1 MTTEMEKPTAVLEK
15 DALAEPVLEE
25 LYICMGHSFKTIE
38 VICRAIS

>member
-25 LYICMGHSFKTIE
+25 LYICMGHGSGTIE